1 MNRLDAYSLFHE
13 GTIALAVV
21 ERRGIRI
28 DTEYCDEKLDWIEQK
43 HSQAERRFG
52 RTPLARAWQARFGG
66 KVNYQSTQQ
75 LRAVLGADFGV
86 KPIKE
91 TEGGEASA
99 DEESLRRCGVEGA
112 EFVLRMRRLSKMGYT
127 LKGLRQPA
135 INGIIHPS
143 FWLHTVVSFRSSSSS
158 PNLQNIPVRDF
169 EMLEVCRTAIMP
181 SRGHQLL
188 EIDFK
193 GIEVAVSCCYH
204 KDPTMLAYLRDSKSD
219 MHADMAVQIYKL
231 QDELRQADTFKSILR
246 QSAKNGFVFPEFYGD
261 YFGACAVN
269 MACNWL
275 KMPQEG
281 SWRDTHGVTFNGSPI
296 GTHLRDIGVYS
307 LGDFTD
313 HLEKVERDFWERRFR
328 VYNRWRKDWYAKY
341 QNEGEFE
348 MLTGFRVAG
357 LMTRNQATNY
367 PVQGSAFHA
376 LLWVLIRL
384 VKRLRGWRS
393 GVIAE
398 VHDSALIDTHPDE
411 FDDVLAI
418 CHELVEELKREWD
431 WLIAPM
437 TIEAKA
443 GPVDGS
449 WAVIEELH

>member
-1 MNRLDAYSLFHE
+1 MNRLDAYQLFHA
-13 GTIALAVV
+13 GTLALAEV
-21 ERRGIRI
+21 ERRGIHI
-28 DTEYCDEKLDWIEQK
+28 DIGYCDEKLKWIDSK
-43 HSQAERRFG
+43 FKQAERRFY
-52 RTPLARAWQARFGG
+52 RTPLGRACLARFGDG
-66 KVNYQSTQQ
+66 FKYSSVQQ

-112 EFVLRMRRLSKMGYT
+112 ELVLRMRRLSKMGNT
-127 LKGLRQPA
+127 LSGLRREA
-135 INGIIHPS
+135 INGVIHPS
-143 FWLHTVVSFRSSSSS
+143 FWLHTVATYRSSSSG
-158 PNLQNIPVRDF
+158 PNLQNVPVRDF
-169 EMLEVCRTAIMP
+169 EMQEVCRTAILP
-181 SRGHQLL
+181 SKGHRLL

-193 GIEVAVSCCYH
+193 SVEVAVAACLH
-204 KDPTMLAYLRDSKSD
+204 QDPTMLVYLRDPKSD
-219 MHADMAVQIYKL
+219 MHGDMAVQIYKL
-231 QDELRQADTFKSILR
+231 KDGARQAENFKSVLR

-261 YFGACAVN
+261 YYGSCAVN

-275 KMPQEG
+275 KMPQDG
-281 SWRDTHGVTFNGSPI
+281 SWRDSHGATFDGVPI
-296 GTHLRDIGVYS
+296 GAHLRDIGIHS

-341 QNEGEFE
+341 QNEGGFE
-348 MLTGFRVAG
+348 MKTGFSVSG
-357 LMTRNQATNY
+357 LYSRNQVINF
-367 PVQGSAFHA
+367 PVQGPAFHC

-384 VKRLRGWRS
+384 VNRLRGRRS

-398 VHDSALIDTHPDE
+398 VHDSALIDAHPDE

-418 CHELVEELKREWD
+418 CRELVEALKCEWD

-449 WAVIEELH
+449 WAVIEELD

>member
-1 MNRLDAYSLFHE
+1 MNRLDAYRLFHD
-13 GTIALAVV
+13 GTIALAEV

-28 DTEYCDEKLDWIEQK
+28 DTAYCDEKLAWIEQK

-66 KVNYQSTQQ
+66 KVNHQSTPQ

-112 EFVLRMRRLSKMGYT
+112 ELVLRMRRLSKMGNT
-127 LKGLRQPA
+127 LSGLRREA
-135 INGIIHPS
+135 IDGIVHPS
-143 FWLHTVVSFRSSSSS
+143 FWLHTVATYRSSSSN

-169 EMLEVCRTAIMP
+169 EMLEVCRTSILP
-181 SRGHQLL
+181 SKGHRLL

-193 GIEVAVSCCYH
+193 GVEVSCAACLH
-204 KDPTMLAYLRDSKSD
+204 QDPAMLAYLRDPKSD
-219 MHADMAVQIYKL
+219 MHGDMAVQIYKL
-231 QDELRQADTFKSILR
+231 KDEARQAENFKSILR

-261 YFGACAVN
+261 YYGSCAVN
-269 MACNWL
+269 IACNWL

-281 SWRDTHGVTFNGSPI
+281 SWRDAHGVTFDGAPI
-296 GTHLRDIGVYS
+296 GGHLRDIGIYS

-313 HLEKVERDFWERRFR
+313 HLEKIERDFWERRFR

-341 QNEGEFE
+341 QNEGGFE
-348 MLTGFRVAG
+348 MKTGFAVSG
-357 LMTRNQATNY
+357 LYTRNQVINF
-367 PVQGSAFHA
+367 PVQGPAFHC

-393 GVIAE
+393 GVVAE
-398 VHDSALIDTHPDE
+398 VHDSALIDVHPDE

-418 CHELVEELKREWD
+418 CRELVEELKRSWD